1 MIKNA
6 VYRSSTSRPSS
17 TLCSDAKYQPLKFE
31 HAQKAKFR
39 NYNLSLSLF
48 HLFRFSRP
56 LVFLS
61 LDIYYASF
69 RWEKFLEKLLE
80 S

>member
-1 MIKNA
+1 MIKTPFIGR
-6 VYRSSTSRPSS
+6 VLHDLLVP
-17 TLCSDAKYQPLKFE
+17 CVPEAKYQPLKFE
-31 HAQKAKFR
+31 HGQKAKFR
-39 NYNLSLSLF
+39 NYNLSVSLF

-61 LDIYYASF
+61 LDIFYASF